1 MYSCRMSTVAA
12 TARPARRT
20 QAERRAAT
28 RTALLEAT
36 IDCLV
41 EEGYARTTTRGVAER
56 AEVTPGALQHYFPSK
71 AELLSEAIRHVWA
84 KFAQEFLAD
93 GPQNARSVLARS
105 EQLIDRMWE
114 VHKGPLFQASTELF
128 VAARTDEQLR
138 ATLAEAQRDM
148 AEWNAI
154 GARVLFPELTD
165 RAGLAQLIVTGQ
177 AAIRGLALIAFLNE
191 AEADEAWAATRR
203 HIFALN
209 ADFIGTEPSK

>member
-1 MYSCRMSTVAA
+1 MSTSALSPQRV
-12 TARPARRT
+12 RRT

-28 RTALLEAT
+28 RTALLDAT
-36 IDCLV
+36 IECLV
-41 EEGYARTTTRGVAER
+41 EEGYARTTTRGIAER
-56 AEVTPGALQHYFPSK
+56 AGVTPGALQHHFPSK

-84 KFAQEFLAD
+84 KFAQEFLAH
-93 GPQNARSVLARS
+93 GTPSAPSVLVRS

-138 ATLAEAQRDM
+138 STLAEAQRDM
-148 AEWNAI
+148 ANWNAI
-154 GARVLFPELTD
+154 GARVLFPELAD
-165 RAGLAQLIVTGQ
+165 RAGLAQLIATGQ

-191 AEADEAWAATRR
+191 HEADEAWSSTRR

-209 ADFIGTEPSK
+209 ADFIADTEPAT